1 MCPRV
6 YLCENV
12 NVLAFQVKNIRTSA
26 LDLCGQASV
35 AHYIALVDA
44 QLCIFMPL
52 QSEGMGRG
60 RVRERKWYGGAAS
73 WSNKKNRDEME

>member
-1 MCPRV
+1 MYQININHKGLKLEMCPRV
-6 YLCENV
+6 YVCENV

-52 QSEGMGRG
+52 QSGGWEE
-60 RVRERKWYGGAAS
+60 RE
-73 WSNKKNRDEME
+73 